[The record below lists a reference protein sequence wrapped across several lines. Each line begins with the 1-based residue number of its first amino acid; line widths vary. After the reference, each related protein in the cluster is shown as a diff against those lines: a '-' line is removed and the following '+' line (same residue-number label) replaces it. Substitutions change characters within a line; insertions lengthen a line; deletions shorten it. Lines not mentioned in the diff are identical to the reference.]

1 MEAYIMPS
9 VMVACAVFG
18 FAIKTAFKNDRLHD
32 FIPLMCAV
40 VGLVLLCGFNGWTLD
55 NIAAGL
61 VSGIAATGL
70 WEQII
75 HALPPVS
82 GLHGS
87 DRDA

>member
-1 MEAYIMPS
+1 MEAYILPS
-9 VMVACAVFG
+9 IMVTCAVLG
-18 FAIKTAFKNDRLHD
+18 FASKQALPWDRVHD

-40 VGLVLLCGFNGWTLD
+40 VGLVLMCGFNGWTLD

-75 HALPPVS
+75 HALPRKEAPD
-82 GLHGS
+82 GADG
-87 DRDA
+87 

>member
-9 VMVACAVFG
+9 VMLICAVFG
-18 FAIKTAFKNDRLHD
+18 FAIKNGIKRDRVHD

-40 VGLVLLCGFNGWTLD
+40 AGVLLMCGFQGWTLD
-55 NIAAGL
+55 NIACGA

-75 HALPPVS
+75 HVLPQPT
-82 GLHGS
+82 GLHAKE
-87 DRDA
+87 D